1 MDMKIDGKSASE
13 YYGLNLQSWAITT
26 PVRKR
31 YTVDIPCA
39 DGNVDLMEGLS
50 APRYEMRTLT
60 ATFRARSTEIWG
72 ISDMLMRELEGRT
85 VNIVLPDDSDHYM
98 IGRMHISSVGGKPI
112 TEVSIYAECYP
123 WRYAAQVTVV
133 TCAASES
140 EVEYTLSNSG
150 TRDAVPDVIVS
161 DQVVIAYGSN
171 SMALGKGTYQL
182 VALTIPGNGQITIK
196 VSGGGSVEIRYQEAI
211 L

>member
-1 MDMKIDGKSASE
+1 MDMMLNGKSASE
-13 YYGLNLQSWAITT
+13 YYGLNLQFWAITT

-31 YTVDIPCA
+31 YIVDIPCA

-50 APRYEMRTLT
+50 TPSYEMRTLT

-85 VNIVLPDDSDHYM
+85 VNIVLPDDPDHYM

-112 TEVSIYAECYP
+112 TEVSICAECYP
-123 WRYAAQVTVV
+123 WRYAAQVTVM

-140 EVEYTLSNSG
+140 EVEHTLSNPG
-150 TRDAVPDVIVS
+150 TRDAVPDVIAS
-161 DQVVIAYGSN
+161 GNAQIVIDKTSI
-171 SMALGKGTYQL
+171 ALNAGTYQMT
-182 VALTIPGNGQITIK
+182 ALTIPGGGSISFS
-196 VSGGGSVEIRYQEAI
+196 VSGGPIEIRYREAI